1 MTCDNCQLA
10 EDNHGHRCRAN
21 ESSCIDGT
29 DCPDY
34 IEQCDCKQCV
44 ETDQEYKDRKLAILE
59 AKDKQPKLWVV
70 NPGDSP
76 YNCEPFLQ
84 AYSLEDFC
92 DSFNSDS
99 YPASASSNGVY
110 MYHTR
115 EKAEESL
122 NEIISENE
130 KSRFR
135 N

>member
-1 MTCDNCQLA
+1 VAMTK
-10 EDNHGHRCRAN
+10 
-21 ESSCIDGT
+21 
-29 DCPDY
+29 PY
-34 IEQCDCKQCV
+34 V

-84 AYSLEDFC
+84 EYSLEDFC
-92 DSFNSDS
+92 YLFNSNS
-99 YPASASSNGVY
+99 YPASASFNDVY
-110 MYHTR
+110 MYPTF
-115 EKAEESL
+115 EEAEEAL

-135 N
+135 S

>member
-1 MTCDNCQLA
+1 MTK
-10 EDNHGHRCRAN
+10 
-21 ESSCIDGT
+21 
-29 DCPDY
+29 PY
-34 IEQCDCKQCV
+34 V
-44 ETDQEYKDRKLAILE
+44 ETDQEYKDRKLKMLEARTAEIRARGEVELAILE
-59 AKDKQPKLWVV
+59 AIDKQPKLWVV

-115 EKAEESL
+115 EEAEEAL